1 MNLWGVLLLIAAAL
15 LFFFLILPAVLVF
28 FAVFY
33 RKKGVP
39 FEQYDPEKFKS
50 HYYMPYLG
58 RIAEAREWL
67 QQHDHAPVYVTADD
81 GVRLYGEYYDQG
93 SRRTAVLFHG
103 IGAEMYTN
111 LSGQARVL
119 YRSGWN
125 VLLTCQRAHGKS
137 GGRFTA
143 IGLREQDDVLCW
155 ARFAGQQGARE
166 ILLYGVSMGAASVAY
181 AADRLDGTQVKG
193 IVIDSGFY
201 SIYEQMRRD
210 AYKNHIPKIMLPA
223 QWVLAKLVLRVDI
236 RQPTAD
242 TLRRAQ
248 APVLFIHGTADETV
262 EHRWAQVNFDACA
275 APKRLF
281 LADGAP
287 HTLSIFHN
295 PAQTEEVLQQ
305 FLKEH
310 FSSE

>member
-1 MNLWGVLLLIAAAL
+1 MHVWGVLLPIAAAL
-15 LFFFLILPAVLVF
+15 LFFFLILPAVLTF
-28 FAVFY
+28 IAVFY

-39 FEQYDPEKFKS
+39 FEQYDAKKFKN

-58 RIAEAREWL
+58 RVAEARAWL
-67 QQHDHAPVYVTADD
+67 QRHDHTPVYVTTDD
-81 GVRLYGEYYDQG
+81 GLRLYGECYDQG

-103 IGAEMYTN
+103 IGTEMYTN
-111 LSGQARVL
+111 LSGQARLL

-137 GGRFTA
+137 EGRFTA
-143 IGLREQDDVLCW
+143 IGLREHADVLCW
-155 ARFAGQQGARE
+155 TRFAEQQGATE
-166 ILLYGVSMGAASVAY
+166 ILLYGVSMGAAAVAY
-181 AADRLDGTQVKG
+181 ASDRLGGTKVRG
-193 IVIDSGFY
+193 IVLDSCFY

-236 RQPTAD
+236 KQPTAD
-242 TLRRAQ
+242 NLRHAQ

-262 EHRWAQVNFDACA
+262 ECRWAQVDFDACA
-275 APKRLF
+275 APKQLF

-287 HTLSIFHN
+287 HTLAVLHN
-295 PAQTEEVLQQ
+295 PEETEAALQG
-305 FLKEH
+305 FLEEH
-310 FSSE
+310 FT